1 MTVAESMPQPDS
13 GAISYVTEIDYPSPD
28 RGPLHHLFLPMA
40 EPEPLPG
47 PQLEPE
53 LEAG

>member
-1 MTVAESMPQPDS
+1 MTTPQP
-13 GAISYVTEIDYPSPD
+13 GLEAISYVTEIDYPSPD
-28 RGPLHHLFLPMA
+28 RGPLHRLFLPMN

-47 PQLEPE
+47 LQLDPE